1 MRCTNRLNNPHIS
14 PATMVSPYLKAIS
27 LMEYSVPKNSQ
38 SNIIL
43 AVSIKQKKS
52 GSRTKNLKK
61 GFIMRLLIRG
71 FFIRLVR

>member
-1 MRCTNRLNNPHIS
+1 
-14 PATMVSPYLKAIS
+14 MVSPYLKAIS
-27 LMEYSVPKNSQ
+27 LMEYSVPKNSR

-61 GFIMRLLIRG
+61 GFITSLLILAGKKQKNGNGEHNG
-71 FFIRLVR
+71 FCADA